1 MVGFVKLSKAKAFIL
16 KYAKLSQME
25 QKSGVGAVTIN
36 ELTLLECPVNAE
48 ILFLSKDFSADHG
61 GFFVDIFKRTYVD
74 TLGQYSTYSKIGFV
88 IMQEEKIKTL
98 GAIAP
103 LTQI

>member
-48 ILFLSKDFSADHG
+48 ILFIQGLFCGSRR
-61 GFFVDIFKRTYVD
+61 IFC
-74 TLGQYSTYSKIGFV
+74 
-88 IMQEEKIKTL
+88 
-98 GAIAP
+98 
-103 LTQI
+103 